1 MTRCTFGNLEHLTI
15 YYSLILI
22 IVRIGMSVREISAE
36 EIILLVGNFV
46 ADSVI
51 NVEGSDMNSSMG
63 VVNNRSF
70 VPV

>member
-1 MTRCTFGNLEHLTI
+1 MI
-15 YYSLILI
+15 IDLI
-22 IVRIGMSVREISAE
+22 IVGIGMSARGISVE

>member
-1 MTRCTFGNLEHLTI
+1 
-15 YYSLILI
+15 
-22 IVRIGMSVREISAE
+22 MSEREISAE

-51 NVEGSDMNSSMG
+51 NEEGSDMNSSMG